1 MALDVGVVT
10 IDYSAARPSGAAS
23 RYAQELTEYEDIEE
37 DYWKVEAAWNT
48 FLELE
53 RSAMVSHARGY
64 AEENSLT
71 ETEAAEIMD
80 WVNSLPWKDDR
91 VMLHLGRH

>member
-10 IDYSAARPSGAAS
+10 IDYSAARPSGAAG
-23 RYAQELTEYEDIEE
+23 RYAHTLIDYEDIEGS
-37 DYWKVEAAWNT
+37 YWKVEAAWNT

-53 RSAMVSHARGY
+53 RNAIVSHARGY
-64 AEENSLT
+64 VEANSLT
-71 ETEAAEIMD
+71 EPEAAEVMG
-80 WVNSLPWKDDR
+80 WVNSLPWEDNR

>member
-10 IDYSAARPSGAAS
+10 IDYSAARPSGAAG
-23 RYAQELTEYEDIEE
+23 RYAHALTEYEDPEE

-53 RSAMVSHARGY
+53 RNAMVSHARGY
-64 AEENSLT
+64 VEENRLS
-71 ETEAAEIMD
+71 ETEAAEVMG
-80 WVNSLPWKDDR
+80 WVNSLPWKDER